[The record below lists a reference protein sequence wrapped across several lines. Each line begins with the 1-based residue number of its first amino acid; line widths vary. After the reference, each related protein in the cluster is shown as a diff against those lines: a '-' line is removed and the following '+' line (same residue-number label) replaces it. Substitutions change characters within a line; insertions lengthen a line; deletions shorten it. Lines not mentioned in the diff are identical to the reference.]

1 MKATAKKSYRNKIK
15 NIKGKGKSKEELL
28 KEIEELQQR
37 IDDLEKL
44 SNKPQNIKEETEQQY
59 PELLEEPVTTCTLKK
74 TVVNEQILREIN
86 NPQKATKR
94 LFEIKG
100 NYEKICSII
109 PNALIIADEKGK
121 IIFWNKAA
129 EKIFGYTSEE
139 ALNNDLFD
147 ILIPSEYHQF
157 FKEGF
162 NRFKDTGEGPIIG
175 KPSEFIAKKK
185 NGNNFPIEITLSA
198 IEVDK
203 KWHSVAIIRDISE
216 RKRIEKSLIRTHQKL
231 EGMLNNAVNTL
242 VKIIELRDS
251 YTSGHQ
257 KRVSELAV
265 AIARKM
271 ELNEK
276 EVKLIKIAAL
286 VHDIGKAGIPSE
298 ILNKPSKLTEL
309 EFNLIQAH
317 PQAGYNILKEV
328 NFPWPVEEIILQHHE
343 RIDGSGYPRRLKDDE
358 IMVEARI
365 IAVADVVDAMSS
377 HRPYRP
383 ALGIKKALEE
393 ISQNRDI
400 LYDPKVADTCLKL
413 FRKKKFK
420 F

>member
-1 MKATAKKSYRNKIK
+1 MSKKSYRNKIEIAKEKEK
-15 NIKGKGKSKEELL
+15 NKEELL
-28 KEIEELQQR
+28 KKIERLQKR
-37 IDDLEKL
+37 INDLEKSL
-44 SNKPQNIKEETEQQY
+44 NKPQNIQDKTELY
-59 PELLEEPVTTCTLKK
+59 LKHPEDPVVTPTLKK
-74 TVVNEQILREIN
+74 TVVNEQILWEIN
-86 NPQKATKR
+86 NSQRATKK
-94 LFEIKG
+94 LFKIKG

-129 EKIFGYTSEE
+129 EKTFGYTSEE
-139 ALNNDLFD
+139 ALNNDLLN
-147 ILIPSEYHQF
+147 ILVPSEYHQF

-162 NRFKDTGEGPIIG
+162 NRFKDTGEGPIIE

-198 IEVDK
+198 IEVDG
-203 KWHSVAIIRDISE
+203 KWYSLATIRDISE
-216 RKRIEKSLIRTHQKL
+216 HKRIEESLIRAHQKL

-257 KRVSELAV
+257 KRVSKLAV

-271 ELNEK
+271 GLNEK
-276 EVKLIKIAAL
+276 KVKLIKIAAL
-286 VHDIGKAGIPSE
+286 VHDIGKVGIPSE
-298 ILNKPSKLTEL
+298 ILNKPTKLTDL

-328 NFPWPVEEIILQHHE
+328 NFPWSVEEIILQHHE
-343 RIDGSGYPRRLKDDE
+343 RIDGSGYPRKLKDDE

-365 IAVADVVDAMSS
+365 IAVADVVEAMSS

-393 ISQNRDI
+393 ISQNRGI
-400 LYDPKVADTCLKL
+400 LYDPKVVDICLQL
-413 FRKKKFK
+413 FREKKFK